1 MRTLMA
7 VHAHPD
13 DEATSTGGVLARY
26 ADDGVRTIVVTCTNG
41 ELGDLP
47 GGIKPDADGH
57 DEAEVVAIR
66 KDELERACKILGVTH
81 LEMLGYRDSGMAD
94 WEHKGHPDAF
104 CNVALDHAAAR
115 VAHLFE
121 RYEPD
126 VVVTYNEEAG
136 YNHPDHI
143 QASRVTLAAF
153 ERVPTPKKFYLTAS
167 RANRFARIREI
178 LEEQGVELPRRPD
191 PSPEYLQK
199 TAAQEARIT
208 TVVDVRP
215 FVDRKLEAL
224 LTHAS
229 QVQDSFWAKLPSEA
243 LAEVFA
249 QESFI
254 RLHDSTGADV
264 PEDDLFAGI
273 STS

>member
-1 MRTLMA
+1 MRTFMA

-13 DEATSTGGVLARY
+13 DEATSTGGVLAKY
-26 ADDGVRTIVVTCTNG
+26 ADAGFRTVVVTCTNG

-57 DEAEVVAIR
+57 DEAQVVAIR
-66 KDELERACKILGVTH
+66 KDELERACEILKVTH

-94 WEHKGHPDAF
+94 WEHKGHADAF
-104 CNVALDHAAAR
+104 CNVSLDEAASRIAS
-115 VAHLFE
+115 LFE
-121 RYEPD
+121 TFQPD

-143 QASRVTLAAF
+143 QTSRATLAAY
-153 ERVPTPKKFYLTAS
+153 ERTKIPKKLYLTAS

-178 LEEQGVELPRRPD
+178 LEAEGVELPRRPD
-191 PSPEYLQK
+191 PSPEYLER

-215 FVDRKLEAL
+215 FVERKLEAL

-229 QVQDSFWAKLPSEA
+229 QVQDSFWSRLPPKA
-243 LAEVFA
+243 LGEVFA
-249 QESFI
+249 EESFI
-254 RLHDSTGADV
+254 RAHDVTGAPT
-264 PEDDLFAGI
+264 PEDDLFAGL
-273 STS
+273 